1 MAKKIGVPFGNLCA
15 GVNIN
20 DFTHRAFSTGKVQK
34 PKSGEPMKPSLSD
47 AINIQLPYNL
57 ERLLFYLTGQDHA
70 QVKIWYDRLECNRG
84 ESSSSIDLTEEISS
98 DHSASEVD
106 ASTERTIN
114 SNNNNSWLAKLQTEF
129 RSARVTDSALCAT
142 IQHVLETYGYWAD
155 PHTGVAFD
163 AAKQLGYLS
172 TSLPEEGGSG
182 GIGGGSGVSTSVVA
196 IMATAS
202 PCKFEAAMTKILGL
216 DKWKEYELY
225 HFPTRGKDL
234 KDKKEKSPLRYLAD
248 EGKTLKENQ
257 LAWESKTKELI
268 AKLGR

>member
-1 MAKKIGVPFGNLCA
+1 MAKKIGIPFGNLCA
-15 GVNIN
+15 GVNVN

-34 PKSGEPMKPSLSD
+34 PRSGEPMKPSLSD

-57 ERLLFYLTGQDHA
+57 ERLLFYLTGQDHT
-70 QVKIWYDRLECNRG
+70 QVKTWYDRLECNGDDDETERD

-98 DHSASEVD
+98 DYSVSEGD
-106 ASTERTIN
+106 ASPERTIN
-114 SNNNNSWLAKLQTEF
+114 SNNKSTWLTKLQTEF
-129 RSARVTDSALCAT
+129 RSARVTDSDLCST

-163 AAKQLGYLS
+163 AAKQLGYL
-172 TSLPEEGGSG
+172 PEEGG
-182 GIGGGSGVSTSVVA
+182 GGGSGVNTSVVV

-202 PCKFEAAMTKILGL
+202 PCKFETAMTKILGP

-234 KDKKEKSPLRYLAD
+234 KDKKEKSPSRYLAD
-248 EGKTLKENQ
+248 LGETLEENQ
-257 LAWESKTKELI
+257 LAWEAKTRELI
-268 AKLGR
+268 AKVGR